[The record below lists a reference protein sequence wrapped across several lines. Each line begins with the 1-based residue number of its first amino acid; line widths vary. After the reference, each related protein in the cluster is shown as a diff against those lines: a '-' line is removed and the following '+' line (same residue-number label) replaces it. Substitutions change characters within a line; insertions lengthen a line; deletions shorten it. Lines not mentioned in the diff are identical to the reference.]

1 MPEEVKNNA
10 AEQAAQAQKQP
21 VPMPT
26 TYEALRHDLIASG
39 RAYDFDMIDRAY
51 QLASAAHATQFRRS
65 GEPYIC
71 HPISVAQLLVELGMD
86 SESVAAALMHDVAED
101 TVYETD
107 RAENRQD
114 INGVY
119 GIRKNNKKDD
129 NDADQCDISSP
140 VKWFFLHK
148 FQPF

>member
-1 MPEEVKNNA
+1 MPEEVKRMLQNR
-10 AEQAAQAQKQP
+10 QPRRKKQP

-101 TVYETD
+101 T
-107 RAENRQD
+107 
-114 INGVY
+114 
-119 GIRKNNKKDD
+119 
-129 NDADQCDISSP
+129 P
-140 VKWFFLHK
+140 
-148 FQPF
+148 